1 MLFRTKRVSEIR
13 AIESNIRHEATEK
26 SDSLRQLLATRYRDL
41 LRAADEI
48 AAIRDDSS
56 HHVRDALRNVSQQAS
71 CLRDQMLKRG
81 GNHPTSPKPATDD
94 LQRRRRVHV
103 VGSML
108 KHIVDS
114 PEVLYAC
121 LEQGQVYDAAVR
133 YALADRNYR
142 ELGTTSGVE
151 GVANRFAERRWRQV
165 HVFRDQILGAAE
177 EKLVTQGLT
186 SDAYGKA
193 IAALIVLQGEE
204 RDIVACLDGMLASRT
219 GWIEDE
225 NRKSGKG
232 VVEKLSAIAEVVR
245 TTVSCVAEV
254 FWTEGGV
261 KGLLT
266 EADAEGAKEV
276 ARVRAEGK
284 LQSAVRGW
292 VDTVRQWL
300 EENGAEIL
308 KTADSSRS
316 LTETL
321 KAVDETFDVE
331 NWKGDCRN
339 VLGKPTEFVFD
350 IFKPLISERAAT
362 VASESV
368 QYSVESAIGNVTEVW
383 GDMAVGKH
391 AGRQIWAS
399 ISNDT
404 VEWWRNADENREAY
418 TARRPVSAATE
429 EMDIKRSFASN
440 SPVSDVVG
448 AFEASL
454 RDDLTDIAVLAER
467 VPSVATAFGE
477 SVRTQIPRILEKL
490 DELLGSIPVSFS
502 DDMSSDVPSCDQ
514 LMERALFVSRA
525 ATALRTM
532 ECIEAVYTFNA
543 SSSHQKDPAT
553 IQNYSLRKFSQTA
566 ENLALAGYRT
576 WANRLS
582 LRLQQRLQ
590 AELRDNDALTM
601 PMGWSGRTEGSSGV
615 TDGESEK
622 TGLLEH
628 PTTISTALMNFILE
642 ACRAANRAGGFALP
656 HQAIKLLRDEMSN
669 AAVVSYKSAQTY
681 YCEGGLL
688 QNKAATRTDS
698 EKSDAA
704 LMQMFFD
711 ILVLQQMFNETGAID
726 RMIGAKE
733 SLKAVE
739 QQLHSVIDPID
750 LASCKKSLLQAV
762 NGYASRSSILFGTI
776 TRKSDGNSPFSKRPS
791 SSPSQLASSNLV
803 SLASTV
809 QRFTYLPA
817 PMPSTYSTTG
827 GGTAGLSA
835 KAALGALRSEATA
848 GNGAGYRKREDTSV
862 AGYASKVS
870 ESVGRFGRGFFE
882 SLTRKVG

>member
-1 MLFRTKRVSEIR
+1 
-13 AIESNIRHEATEK
+13 
-26 SDSLRQLLATRYRDL
+26 
-41 LRAADEI
+41 
-48 AAIRDDSS
+48 
-56 HHVRDALRNVSQQAS
+56 
-71 CLRDQMLKRG
+71 MLKRG
-81 GNHPTSPKPATDD
+81 GNHPTSPKPSPDD
-94 LQRRRRVHV
+94 LQRRRRVHI

-142 ELGTTSGVE
+142 ELGRTAGVE
-151 GVANRFAERRWRQV
+151 GVANRFAEGRWHQV
-165 HVFRDQILGAAE
+165 QVFRNQILSAAE
-177 EKLVTQGLT
+177 EKLVTRRLG
-186 SDAYGKA
+186 SDTYGKA
-193 IAALIVLQGEE
+193 IAALIVLQGEK
-204 RDIVACLDGMLASRT
+204 RDVVGCLDGMLASRT
-219 GWIEDE
+219 GWIEDD
-225 NRKSGKG
+225 NRKSDAG
-232 VVEKLSAIAEVVR
+232 VVERLRSIAEVVR

-254 FWTEGGV
+254 FWLEGGV
-261 KGLLT
+261 ERLLN
-266 EADAEGAKEV
+266 EADTQGAKEV
-276 ARVRAEGK
+276 ARVREEGK
-284 LQSAVRGW
+284 LGAAVKMW
-292 VDTVRQWL
+292 VETERQWL

-308 KTADSSRS
+308 KAADSSRA

-321 KAVDETFDVE
+321 RAVDETFE
-331 NWKGDCRN
+331 AEHWERDCRT

-350 IFKPLISERAAT
+350 IFRPLISERAAA

-368 QYSVESAIGNVTEVW
+368 QYSVENAMANLDESWA
-383 GDMAVGKH
+383 DMGIGKH

-399 ISNDT
+399 ISNET
-404 VEWWRNADENREAY
+404 VEWWRNADENREISG
-418 TARRPVSAATE
+418 ARRSLSGTTE
-429 EMDIKRSFASN
+429 EVDIMRSFASN
-440 SPVSDVVG
+440 SPASDVVG
-448 AFEASL
+448 AFQASL
-454 RDDLTDIAVLAER
+454 RDGLGDVAVLAER
-467 VPSVATAFGE
+467 VPSVASAFGV
-477 SVRTQIPRILEKL
+477 SVRTQLPRILEKL
-490 DELLGSIPVSFS
+490 NELLASIPVSFS
-502 DDMSSDVPSCDQ
+502 DDVSGDGPSCDH
-514 LMERALFVSRA
+514 LMEKALFVSRA
-525 ATALRTM
+525 ATAFRTM
-532 ECIEAVYTFNA
+532 ECIEAVYTFSA
-543 SSSHQKDPAT
+543 SDSHQEDSAKTP
-553 IQNYSLRKFSQTA
+553 NHSLQKFSQTA
-566 ENLALAGYRT
+566 ESLALAGYRT

-590 AELRDNDALTM
+590 AELRINDALTI
-601 PMGWSGRTEGSSGV
+601 PTGWSGRTEGRPGVIEGHSG
-615 TDGESEK
+615 K
-622 TGLLEH
+622 PGLLEH

-656 HQAIKLLRDEMSN
+656 HQAIQLLRGEMSN

-688 QNKAATRTDS
+688 QNKSTSNADN

-711 ILVLQQMFNETGAID
+711 VLVLQQMFDEPEAID
-726 RMIGAKE
+726 MRIGAKE

-739 QQLHSVIDPID
+739 QQLQSVIDPID
-750 LASCKKSLLQAV
+750 LASCRKALLQAV
-762 NGYASRSSILFGTI
+762 DGYTSRSSILFGSI
-776 TRKSDGNSPFSKRPS
+776 TRKTGGNSLCLNRPA

-848 GNGAGYRKREDTSV
+848 GNGSAYRKREDTSV